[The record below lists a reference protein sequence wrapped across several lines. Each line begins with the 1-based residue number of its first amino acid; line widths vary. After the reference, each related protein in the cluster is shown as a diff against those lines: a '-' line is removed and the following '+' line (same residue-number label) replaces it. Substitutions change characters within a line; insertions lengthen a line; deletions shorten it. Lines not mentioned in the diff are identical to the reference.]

1 MNPKR
6 KYQLCGKKPNGK
18 VDVIV
23 EKTSI
28 LFASSFIKNMRAKYE
43 KLGYLYLFA
52 LPINQ

>member
-28 LFASSFIKNMRAKYE
+28 LFASSFIEKMRPKYE
-43 KLGYLYLFA
+43 KMGYMYLFA
-52 LPINQ
+52 IPV